1 MNLLKKEWKM
11 KNIGQKLFKTT
22 LVGWTVCFGNMSNAS
37 SIETDKAPAKS
48 KPIVGSPT
56 LPYNDGTM
64 DTRVLKYDPL
74 RDTYYFDLLSPTE
87 KIASESPKSKDLLKG
102 NKKNP

>member
-1 MNLLKKEWKM
+1 MKKI
-11 KNIGQKLFKTT
+11 NQKLFRIILLGCATY
-22 LVGWTVCFGNMSNAS
+22 FGSCPKAMAS
-37 SIETDKAPAKS
+37 SIEGDKAPAKS

-64 DTRVLKYDPL
+64 DTGVLKYDPL

-87 KIASESPKSKDLLKG
+87 KTASESPKKAPLKG
-102 NKKNP
+102 NKKTRKK